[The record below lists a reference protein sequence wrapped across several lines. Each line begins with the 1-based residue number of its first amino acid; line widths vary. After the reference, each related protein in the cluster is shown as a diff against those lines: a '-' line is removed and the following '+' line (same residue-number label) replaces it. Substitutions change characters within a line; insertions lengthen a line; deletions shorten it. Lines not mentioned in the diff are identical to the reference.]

1 MTHPFADAIEIEIAS
16 MEREAPDPRAR
27 DIWSV
32 APDLLMVT
40 IETSD
45 ARLVWGVTEKHAA
58 WAHAQVA

>member
-1 MTHPFADAIEIEIAS
+1 MKHPFADAIEIEIAS

-32 APDLLMVT
+32 APDLLMVM
-40 IETSD
+40 IETGD
-45 ARLVWGVTEKHAA
+45 ARLVCGVTEKHAA